1 MIYSAI
7 PFATIGG
14 ILFLWLRGMPF
25 SISAGVGF
33 IALFGIA
40 VLNGIVLIEH
50 YKEIAEGGAQ
60 LSPVDIINGAKDR
73 LRAVLLTAFS
83 AALGFLPMAI
93 SNNAGAEVQRPLATV
108 VIGGLVTSTLLTLV
122 VLPIIYSL
130 FHKKKKTEKDDKK
143 KLRVQPLPVIFLFF
157 MLSIPAMG
165 QSDKLDPVIINNI
178 NELQQ
183 LAAEN
188 NLGIKADSLE
198 ILNMQT
204 LVGTAYNLNKT
215 EVYYNYDKS
224 NVFNQ
229 LPLKTWGISQN
240 FDFPGLYIKQR
251 QKLKNQA
258 QLQEQF
264 FDLRKAILDKKLS
277 QLYYEYQKLIAQD
290 HLYTKLDSLY
300 ANFAHAANRKFELG
314 ETNYLEKI
322 TAQAKQKEIQ
332 KNFRQITYQKELIS
346 GKINAL
352 VQIEAT
358 IVITESPIP
367 KLSLNNVEEHT
378 EQLKNYYQKKANISH
393 DITSIERQKILPG
406 FNLEY
411 FTGHNNNSKRQ
422 VYGYQIGLKIPLFF
436 SSYNSQIKAAKIN
449 EKIADAQF
457 QDNIILLENKIEILQ
472 KHLKMIKD
480 DMAYYEDFALKQAD
494 EIMNVALRSYQEGE
508 IDFFN
513 YIQSMENAI
522 NIKLSYLDKLY
533 EYNNTIIS
541 LNNLSL

>member
-1 MIYSAI
+1 
-7 PFATIGG
+7 
-14 ILFLWLRGMPF
+14 
-25 SISAGVGF
+25 
-33 IALFGIA
+33 
-40 VLNGIVLIEH
+40 
-50 YKEIAEGGAQ
+50 
-60 LSPVDIINGAKDR
+60 
-73 LRAVLLTAFS
+73 
-83 AALGFLPMAI
+83 
-93 SNNAGAEVQRPLATV
+93 
-108 VIGGLVTSTLLTLV
+108 
-122 VLPIIYSL
+122 
-130 FHKKKKTEKDDKK
+130 
-143 KLRVQPLPVIFLFF
+143 
-157 MLSIPAMG
+157 
-165 QSDKLDPVIINNI
+165 
-178 NELQQ
+178 
-183 LAAEN
+183 
-188 NLGIKADSLE
+188 
-198 ILNMQT
+198 
-204 LVGTAYNLNKT
+204 
-215 EVYYNYDKS
+215 
-224 NVFNQ
+224 
-229 LPLKTWGISQN
+229 
-240 FDFPGLYIKQR
+240 
-251 QKLKNQA
+251 
-258 QLQEQF
+258 
-264 FDLRKAILDKKLS
+264 
-277 QLYYEYQKLIAQD
+277 
-290 HLYTKLDSLY
+290 
-300 ANFAHAANRKFELG
+300 
-314 ETNYLEKI
+314 
-322 TAQAKQKEIQ
+322 
-332 KNFRQITYQKELIS
+332 
-346 GKINAL
+346 
-352 VQIEAT
+352 
-358 IVITESPIP
+358 VITESPIP